1 MEKVQNLISVQSC
14 LIGSLEYHHCP
25 LFGIFNLFHSKLRK
39 LPSMQMT
46 SNFYTN
52 LDRNSDG
59 ILVRK
64 AAVFTYCI
72 IQLVVKMLQC
82 LPLEHHQLLLHQAIL
97 TENPKIE
104 AGPQFHLSYSEIW
117 LLKKEKK
124 AS

>member
-1 MEKVQNLISVQSC
+1 
-14 LIGSLEYHHCP
+14 
-25 LFGIFNLFHSKLRK
+25 
-39 LPSMQMT
+39 MQMT

-117 LLKKEKK
+117 LLKKEEKE
-124 AS
+124 S